1 MVAEKGI
8 GQIFWGNFM
17 KKKIKILVPCCV
29 LAALAVVGAWLGFT
43 AFRAGHFKTTAL
55 LQQKNGQAAQFQSLR
70 EEELFDLYV
79 TDLGRANS
87 FINRWRTAAEVNGQK
102 ISMAEL
108 YSARVSNNYNLL
120 FVLSQTDEAEQQEE
134 YDCTYKT
141 NTQLLDSLVEKA
153 ALLQELEQKVTLTAA
168 QQKRIEALTAE
179 FKTAAA
185 SDSTYN
191 DQKNAAK
198 RLAKA
203 QGQSLENFLQTS
215 AERSARTTVLNEA
228 YSEQEFPAA
237 NYKSNAERQQ
247 AMNAARQSLINT
259 LKVQGKIKCYYP

>member
-1 MVAEKGI
+1 M
-8 GQIFWGNFM
+8 
-17 KKKIKILVPCCV
+17 
-29 LAALAVVGAWLGFT
+29 
-43 AFRAGHFKTTAL
+43 
-55 LQQKNGQAAQFQSLR
+55 
-70 EEELFDLYV
+70 
-79 TDLGRANS
+79 
-87 FINRWRTAAEVNGQK
+87 
-102 ISMAEL
+102 
-108 YSARVSNNYNLL
+108 
-120 FVLSQTDEAEQQEE
+120 
-134 YDCTYKT
+134 
-141 NTQLLDSLVEKA
+141 EKA

-215 AERSARTTVLNEA
+215 AERSARLAVLNEA
-228 YSEQEFPAA
+228 YSEQEFPTA

-259 LKVQGKIKCYYP
+259 LKAQGKIKYCYQ

>member
-1 MVAEKGI
+1 
-8 GQIFWGNFM
+8 M
-17 KKKIKILVPCCV
+17 KKKLKISILAGVLAV
-29 LAALAVVGAWLGFT
+29 LAAAGAWLGFSVY
-43 AFRAGHFKTTAL
+43 RAGHFKTTAL

-87 FINRWRTAAEVNGQK
+87 FLNRWRTAAEVNGQK

-134 YDCTYKT
+134 YDRTYKT

-179 FKTAAA
+179 FKSAAA

-198 RLAKA
+198 RMAKA

-215 AERSARTTVLNEA
+215 AERSARNTVLNEV
-228 YSEQEFPAA
+228 YSEQEFPTA

-259 LKVQGKIKCYYP
+259 LKAQGKIKCYYP